1 MQSVVRGVIDFE
13 RSVRR
18 SLAREDLAHASL
30 EVNDT
35 ANNRLHTYTQDS
47 VLYAPLEE
55 GQDDIKL
62 MRALGRKVLDLMAEA
77 DSVPSAEREAYIRA
91 RMDEMDGDR

>member
-1 MQSVVRGVIDFE
+1 M
-13 RSVRR
+13 
-18 SLAREDLAHASL
+18 
-30 EVNDT
+30 
-35 ANNRLHTYTQDS
+35 
-47 VLYAPLEE
+47 LYAPLEE

-91 RMDEMDGDR
+91 RMDRMDGER